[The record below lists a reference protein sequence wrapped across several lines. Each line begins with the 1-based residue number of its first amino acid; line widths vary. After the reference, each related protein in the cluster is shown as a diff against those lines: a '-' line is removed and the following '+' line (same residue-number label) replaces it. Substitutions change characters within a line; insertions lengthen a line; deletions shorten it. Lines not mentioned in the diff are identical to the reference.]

1 MTREAF
7 DRAVALAAKH
17 LAANAEHGP
26 ASVAHFGLGLSTSEI
41 AEVCEALVSVE
52 LVRGPDHG

>member
-7 DRAVALAAKH
+7 DRAVTLAAKH
-17 LAANAEHGP
+17 LAANTQHGP
-26 ASVAHFGLGLSTSEI
+26 ASVAHFGLGLSPSEI

-52 LVRGPDHG
+52 LVRESDHG